1 MILFFVLTAAMD
13 DLRPQDLPD
22 GARVGVVPIGGDFVR
37 AVPDHVLRLSEEPLG
52 RVHVAVDAEHR
63 IDQVPVGIDRAVQ
76 VGPN

>member
-1 MILFFVLTAAMD
+1 MD

-52 RVHVAVDAEHR
+52 RDHVAVEAEQR

-76 VGPN
+76 ERPN